1 MIAKMPET
9 NLMETEIMRY
19 LREKEVAELT
29 GLALPTLRND
39 RFLGRRLPYIKIGKA
54 VRYNESD
61 VIAFMES
68 RKIQT
73 SDSELIQ
80 KGVK

>member
-1 MIAKMPET
+1 MK
-9 NLMETEIMRY
+9 Y
-19 LREKEVAELT
+19 LNEKQVSEMT

-54 VRYNESD
+54 VRYSETD
-61 VIAFMES
+61 VINFMES

-73 SDSELIQ
+73 TDSERIH
-80 KGVK
+80 KSGTK